1 LELLSNTE
9 ELKIWCESL
18 NCCQKTLESFV
29 VEKPKSFLEF
39 VNGKVVKKL
48 RS

>member
-1 LELLSNTE
+1 MLRGWRLGTKAQTIVEDKNIRE
-9 ELKIWCESL
+9 
-18 NCCQKTLESFV
+18 FV
-29 VEKPKSFLEF
+29 AEKPKSFLEF